1 MCRHQTGFSLLE
13 LTTVLILFGIASTVA
28 IVQMK
33 PSIALLDADQ
43 AANLVVSQMSY
54 ARQLAVDERRNVLV
68 EFVGTNEV
76 RVTRIESDSS
86 TTLIADVTLPS
97 GYTFGLAGGGVGDTP
112 DAFGNARAVY
122 FNNGATGTFL
132 GDGTFVD
139 AANVLL
145 NGTVF
150 TIGSGNPSARA
161 VTLSGAT
168 GKIKEYWL
176 KGASWVVR

>member
-1 MCRHQTGFSLLE
+1 MRRLQAGFSLLE
-13 LTTVLILFGIASTVA
+13 LTTVLVLFGIVSTVA
-28 IVQMK
+28 LVQMK
-33 PSIALLDADQ
+33 TTVALLDADQ

-68 EFVGTNEV
+68 EFLGTNEIK
-76 RVTRIESDSS
+76 VTRIESDSS
-86 TTLIADVTLPS
+86 TTVMADVRLPA
-97 GYTFGLAGGGVGDTP
+97 GYTFGLASGVGDTP

-122 FNNGATGTFL
+122 FNNGTLGTFF

-139 AANVLL
+139 GASVLL

-176 KGASWVVR
+176 KGNSWVVR